1 MSSKEQKEIHP
12 YGLVFFSVSLL
23 FYIFVLLTSISKEGR
38 FGIKNGIESSPS
50 HVLFF
55 LAFIILIIELGL
67 YYSRNNKYTEKF
79 SSNKMPLL
87 ISAFSI
93 IMGLLVSFIILRNGI
108 AVHPEFY
115 YLITASV
122 LYLILR
128 PLIKKVAA
136 KTEILRNPSF
146 YFMVCSFIVGC
157 ILIYLKLTGFIF
169 DNSNSSGLVDDFGK
183 IAIPIGILLVVISL
197 SLSTIFLIPKKV
209 LPSYKFINNSILI
222 TPWPSSLF
230 FRKTIELEID
240 EIKEFRIIS
249 AKDQIKVYESYK
261 KNLSQIQESMDLF
274 SSISS
279 IYRKGRPLFLKVIYD
294 TAKTVLLQGDNFTYL
309 ISFQEPDNIINE
321 IRKRKKNI
329 KK

>member
-1 MSSKEQKEIHP
+1 MSSKEQKEI
-12 YGLVFFSVSLL
+12 
-23 FYIFVLLTSISKEGR
+23 
-38 FGIKNGIESSPS
+38 
-50 HVLFF
+50 
-55 LAFIILIIELGL
+55 
-67 YYSRNNKYTEKF
+67 
-79 SSNKMPLL
+79 
-87 ISAFSI
+87 
-93 IMGLLVSFIILRNGI
+93 
-108 AVHPEFY
+108 
-115 YLITASV
+115 
-122 LYLILR
+122 
-128 PLIKKVAA
+128 PLIKKIAA

-146 YFMVCSFIVGC
+146 YFTVCAFIVGC

-183 IAIPIGILLVVISL
+183 IALPIGILLIVISI

-222 TPWPSSLF
+222 NPWPSSLF

-240 EIKEFRIIS
+240 EIKKFRRMS
-249 AKDQIKVYESYK
+249 ANDQIKVYESYK
-261 KNLSQIQESMDLF
+261 KDLSQLQEAMDLF
-274 SSISS
+274 SSM
-279 IYRKGRPLFLKVIYD
+279 YRKGRPLFLKVIYD